1 MDDLDRLGWAA
12 GFSFRAHGARI
23 GVRVNDPALLE
34 RLRRHLPPGA
44 VESNDRIVDHLSSVR
59 VAAGPQRRGV
69 RAFHLAYSDIT
80 RISRSEDLDEV
91 LDAVEGDLG
100 LFVAA
105 FARGKLFVHAG
116 VVGWNGLAILLPG
129 RSHTGKSTLTAA
141 LLRAG
146 ATYYSDEYAVL
157 DPRGL
162 VHPFPRPISLRR
174 ENGKPQRIAV
184 GASNRPLR
192 VGLVVSTRFRPKARR
207 WKPRSMSPAEVVL
220 ALFENTV
227 AAQRLGAK
235 ALTTLKQVSQS
246 AVGLSGS
253 RGDADRAAEEILACL
268 DRFSPVEQHTPRR
281 PS

>member
-34 RLRRHLPPGA
+34 RLRSLLPPGS
-44 VESNDRIVDHLSSVR
+44 VESRDRIVDHLSSVR
-59 VAAGPQRRGV
+59 VPNGAQRRGV

-80 RISRSEDLDEV
+80 RIARSEDLDQV

-116 VVGWNGLAILLPG
+116 VVAWNGLAIVLPG

-157 DPRGL
+157 DPRGR
-162 VHPFPRPISLRR
+162 VHAYARPMSLRR
-174 ENGKPQRIAV
+174 ENGKPHRMAL
-184 GASNRPLR
+184 GAPDRALR
-192 VGLVVSTRFRPKARR
+192 VGLVVHTRFRPSAKR
-207 WKPRSMSPAEVVL
+207 WRPRAMSPAEVVL

-235 ALTTLKQVSQS
+235 ALGTLKKVSQS
-246 AVGLSGS
+246 AVGFSGS